1 MCVYIYICV
10 CVCVIYTLHLLFCF
24 SELPSGVR
32 TSAELWG
39 QTAVVFFNVF
49 IFWLCW
55 VFVSALEI
63 FDLRCSIW
71 DLSVAACELTCSMWD
86 LVPWPGIE
94 SCPLHWELG
103 VLATGPS
110 GKVLSHIF
118 AVHSSVDGHLSC
130 FHALAI
136 INSAA
141 VKIELHVSFQIM
153 VFCGYMPRSGS
164 AGSYGNSILSFIRN
178 LHTVFH
184 SVCTNLFSY

>member
-1 MCVYIYICV
+1 M
-10 CVCVIYTLHLLFCF
+10 LGLCF
-24 SELPSGVR
+24 S
-32 TSAELWG
+32 TWNLWSS
-39 QTAVVFFNVF
+39 
-49 IFWLCW
+49 LH
-55 VFVSALEI
+55 
-63 FDLRCSIW
+63 IW

-86 LVPWPGIE
+86 LVPRPGIE

-103 VLATGPS
+103 VLATGPP
-110 GKVLSHIF
+110 GNVLSHIF
-118 AVHSSVDGHLSC
+118 AAHSSVHGHLSC

-164 AGSYGNSILSFIRN
+164 AGSYGNSILSFIRT

-184 SVCTNLFSY
+184 SVCTNLFSYSLCRRVPLYLHPLQNLLFVDFLTMAILTGVRWYLTIVLIWKKQYTFIV